1 MAAIKK
7 SSMRLWIKLLAGSMA
22 FLPMALYF
30 LVGAFFA
37 GRVPSNHIVHYIV
50 VGSALF
56 NFPAFSILA
65 LVKTYHVSKVFE
77 LLSLVG
83 LMLLW
88 SSIIAWVFWRIA
100 STFLGEDEPDYETNP
115 DGAKFDWVG
124 FRVRFGVAIR
134 AVFCQYGNISYHDG
148 VDRFVCRSC
157 VRTLPAKLLEA
168 SVKLISSSRGARAA
182 EFACDAGRA

>member
-124 FRVRFGVAIR
+124 FRVRFVIGFIIGFLV
-134 AVFCQYGNISYHDG
+134 GW
-148 VDRFVCRSC
+148 RFVLYSANMA
-157 VRTLPAKLLEA
+157 TF
-168 SVKLISSSRGARAA
+168 LITMVLTGLFVGLAFGLYRPNFWKRP
-182 EFACDAGRA
+182 